1 MELTMRKL
9 LYLAAGVVLTA
20 MAVTFVG
27 KSNTS
32 ATDAIETVHSRISI
46 DELHRRAD
54 LRALPAAEM
63 VAEPF

>member
-1 MELTMRKL
+1 MRKL
-9 LYLAAGVVLTA
+9 LYLATGIVLTA

-32 ATDAIETVHSRISI
+32 ATDATGTVQSRMSI

-54 LRALPAAEM
+54 MRSLPAAEM